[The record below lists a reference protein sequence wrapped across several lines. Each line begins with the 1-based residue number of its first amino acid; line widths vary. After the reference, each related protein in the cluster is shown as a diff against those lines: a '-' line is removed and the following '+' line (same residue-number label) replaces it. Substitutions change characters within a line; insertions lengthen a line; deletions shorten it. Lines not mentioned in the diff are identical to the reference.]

1 MESPAVSGLRPVEP
15 QLVESLSGGGE
26 GGVCATK
33 PSASLTPHI
42 DFPRSASPLE
52 AAQGVGW
59 ADYEPMGLLHESAPA
74 LPGIHAAP

>member
-15 QLVESLSGGGE
+15 QLVESLSGGE

-42 DFPRSASPLE
+42 DFRGPRPHWKRHRA
-52 AAQGVGW
+52 
-59 ADYEPMGLLHESAPA
+59 
-74 LPGIHAAP
+74 